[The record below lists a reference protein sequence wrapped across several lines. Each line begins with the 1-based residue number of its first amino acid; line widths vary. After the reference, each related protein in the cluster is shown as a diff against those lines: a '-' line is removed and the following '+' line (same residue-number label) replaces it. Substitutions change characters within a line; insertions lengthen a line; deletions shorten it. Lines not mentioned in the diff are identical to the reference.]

1 MEHILRPGKARTGQV
16 FLLGLFV
23 AAAAFLPYLIYDK
36 GYFFFYGDFNVQQI
50 PFYQLAHQAIREG
63 NIWWSWKTD
72 LGANFI
78 GSYSFYLLFSPFF
91 WLTLPFPTSFVPHL
105 MAPLL
110 MLKSACAAVTSY
122 WYLRRFVRDGDW
134 AVFCSMLYAFSGFSV
149 YNIFFNHFHEA
160 IVFFPLLLIGL
171 EKAMTENKHGLFALA
186 IAANAVVN
194 YWFFIGEVFFV
205 IFYFFCRLTSP
216 QWRLTVKKF
225 FSLAT
230 ESILGMGLAMFA
242 FLPSVLAI
250 VGNPRTTDSNLL
262 LGTSLWYYSNPQRY
276 LGILHSLFFAPDM
289 PALNNF
295 FPDHGAQWSSLAA
308 YLPLVGAVG
317 VLAYFFAARGSWLK
331 RMLAVSAILALVP
344 MGNHL
349 FVLENYS
356 YYTRWFYMPTLM
368 MVLATAI
375 ALENIDK
382 AKFTKAIQ
390 VTGVVIA
397 IILVMVGLTPK
408 RVDGEWKFG
417 IYRYLEKFL
426 ATGSL
431 TLVFFLI
438 TAFLI
443 RRCRHNPRFKEQF
456 CSAILVSCF
465 VFTFTMM
472 LIGKATYSDNR
483 WITNSALPGRGVMD
497 MNEDGEFARSD
508 VYQGNDNL
516 AMYWDLPNIQCF
528 HSVVPTSIMEFYP
541 EVGVKRDV
549 SSKPDAK
556 YVHLRSLLSVKWLYI
571 PVEEKEQSPMRGFT
585 LVDTRLGYNIY
596 QNQNWLP
603 MGFSYDRYI
612 SEEEWEALPTD
623 YKSRALLHAIYL
635 DKEAEERHKDILEP
649 VEPDWQGDLAA
660 DMMELDVADRA
671 MMTCDSFEI
680 DNKGF
685 TATSNFGTERLV
697 FFSVPYD
704 SGWSATVNGEPALIE
719 KVNVGFMAVRVPAG
733 ASEIRFEYT
742 TPGLIPGAICSG
754 VCLVLLVV
762 YLLIASRMKPCP
774 IPPQDY
780 DPAFYL
786 ERPIHPV
793 FQDGEFQERID
804 SEDPA
809 SSSGEEGKT
818 VEEEPSSDSSSF
830 QPPAEEGAPGETAP
844 ETPEPEAGPS
854 HPEMP

>member
-1 MEHILRPGKARTGQV
+1 MEHTLRPGRGRTGQV

-50 PFYQLAHQAIREG
+50 PFYQLAHQAVREG

-110 MLKSACAAVTSY
+110 MLKSACAAATAY

-134 AVFCSMLYAFSGFSV
+134 AVFCSLLYAFSGFSV

-216 QWRLTVKKF
+216 QWRLTAKKF
-225 FSLAT
+225 FCLAAESL
-230 ESILGMGLAMFA
+230 LGMGLAMAA

-250 VGNPRTTDSNLL
+250 LGNPRTTEGNLL
-262 LGTSLWYYSNPQRY
+262 LGSSLWYYSNPQRY
-276 LGILHSLFFAPDM
+276 LGILHSFFFAPDM

-295 FPDHGAQWSSLAA
+295 FPDHGAQWSSLAL
-308 YLPLVGAVG
+308 YLPVIGAVG
-317 VLAYFFAARGSWLK
+317 VLAYFFAARDSWLK
-331 RMLAVSAILALVP
+331 KILAVSAVLALVP

-368 MVLATAI
+368 MVLASAI
-375 ALENIDK
+375 ALENVEK
-382 AKFTKAIQ
+382 ARFAKAVR
-390 VTGVVIA
+390 VTGTVLAV
-397 IILVMVGLTPK
+397 ILVMVGLTPK
-408 RVDGEWKFG
+408 RVDGEIQFG
-417 IYRYLEKFL
+417 MYRYLEKFL

-431 TLVFFLI
+431 TVVFFLI
-438 TAFLI
+438 TALLV
-443 RRCRHNPRFKEQF
+443 RKGREDPRFKERF
-456 CSAILVSCF
+456 CSAILVGCF
-465 VFTFTMM
+465 LFTFTMM

-483 WITNSALPGRGVMD
+483 WITDSALPGRGVME
-497 MNEDGEFARSD
+497 MSEEGEFARSD

-528 HSVVPTSIMEFYP
+528 HSVVPASIMEFYP

-549 SSKPDAK
+549 SSKPEAK

-571 PVEEKEQSPMRGFT
+571 PVEEKEQAPMRGFT

-596 QNQNWLP
+596 QNENYLP

-623 YKSRALLHAIYL
+623 YKSRALLHAVYL
-635 DKEAEERHKDILEP
+635 DKEAEERHRDILEP
-649 VEPDWQGDLAA
+649 VEEDWQGGLAA
-660 DMMELDVADRA
+660 DLMEEDVADRA
-671 MMTCDSFEI
+671 SMTCDSFAI
-680 DNKGF
+680 DNRGF
-685 TATSNFGTERLV
+685 TATSSFGTERLV
-697 FFSVPYD
+697 FFSVPWD
-704 SGWSATVNGEPALIE
+704 AGWSAAVNGEPVPIE

-733 ASEIRFEYT
+733 SAEIRFQYT
-742 TPGLIPGAICSG
+742 TPGLIPGAVCSG
-754 VCLVLLVV
+754 VCLALFLL
-762 YLLIASRMKPCP
+762 YLAAASRLKPEP
-774 IPPQDY
+774 APSRE

-786 ERPIHPV
+786 ERRRPAPAR
-793 FQDGEFQERID
+793 EEA
-804 SEDPA
+804 PA
-809 SSSGEEGKT
+809 SPESPGSAPEEGPS
-818 VEEEPSSDSSSF
+818 EEPGPDEAEAA
-830 QPPAEEGAPGETAP
+830 PPEPQPGEAP
-844 ETPEPEAGPS
+844 SPPEEAGQGPGREE
-854 HPEMP
+854 PQP